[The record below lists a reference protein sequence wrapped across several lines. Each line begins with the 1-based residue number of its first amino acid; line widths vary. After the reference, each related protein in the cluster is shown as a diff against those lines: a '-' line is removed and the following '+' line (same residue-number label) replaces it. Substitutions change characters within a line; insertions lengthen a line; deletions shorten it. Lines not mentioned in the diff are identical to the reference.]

1 VWKVASVL
9 VRRTRQALSEAFR
22 FSLAHL
28 ETGTVAP
35 TSAPRRIAPHS
46 TAFPR
51 PHGDDSRLARPF
63 RAAGGSAPG
72 TRTPR
77 SARDRA
83 LPSWTS
89 DPLQR
94 FRHFGSG
101 IGCSFPTLPP
111 FDCTH
116 AGRPAPP
123 PSVLGVFGGARSRE
137 HLRRPRRFSPRRASR
152 AASRRPGTL
161 MRFHLQGLAPPR
173 GSAPLSRPL
182 LSCALDPPATP
193 LSAAHG
199 ARLQSLA
206 PPGESV
212 PRRAETPPQPLP
224 S

>member
-1 VWKVASVL
+1 MWKVASVL
-9 VRRTRQALSEAFR
+9 VRRTRQSVSAACR

-35 TSAPRRIAPHS
+35 TSAPHRAAPLS
-46 TAFPR
+46 TGSPR

-72 TRTPR
+72 IRTPR
-77 SARDRA
+77 GARDRA

-94 FRHFGSG
+94 MQRDGSG
-101 IGCSFPTLPP
+101 IGCSFATLPP
-111 FDCTH
+111 LDRTH
-116 AGRPAPP
+116 ARHPAPP

-137 HLRRPRRFSPRRASR
+137 HLRRPRRLAPRRASR

-161 MRFHLQGLAPPR
+161 MRFRLQGLAPPR

-182 LSCALDPPATP
+182 LSCLLDPPASP

-212 PRRAETPPQPLP
+212 PRRAETRSQPLP